1 MESLV
6 IVGASLAGLSAARAA
21 RSLGYAGRVVIIGD
35 ELQRPYDRP
44 PLSKDFLAG
53 RIEIEDLTL
62 ETDTED
68 LEAEWVLGTRAV
80 SFDPLTRLVHLEDG
94 TGIHAEAL
102 VIATGA
108 SPRTLPPIAAAP
120 NVVTLRTVADAQK
133 LRELVG
139 RGGRMV
145 VIGAGFIGAEVASTA
160 HALGMEVTVL
170 EKSPTPLCGPLG
182 AQLGA
187 VVAGLHER
195 AGVEL
200 VCGAEIADFALTD
213 GSVSAVHLADGR
225 VLPAEVVVVGIGAVP
240 NTGWLE
246 GSGIEL
252 GNGVVCDAVGATN
265 IPGVVAVG
273 DCAAWWD
280 PVTGRHQRVEHWT
293 GAAQRPGVA
302 VSALLGAD
310 PQTLPAVKPPYF
322 WSDQYGTRLQFAGDA
337 SRAERVVYEHGGPG
351 EDSLL
356 AVYYAGDQPV
366 GVLAWDQTKLFCR
379 WRKTIEKLAAAAVPI
394 PAPQHSTA
402 AVAAVAAAAPAAV
415 AAIHT
420 TTVHAAT
427 ALPTAV

>member
-21 RSLGYAGRVVIIGD
+21 RSLGFAGRLVIIGD
-35 ELQRPYDRP
+35 DPARPYDRP

-53 RIEIEDLTL
+53 RIEAADLAL
-62 ETDTED
+62 ETDTD
-68 LEAEWVLGTRAV
+68 ALEAEWILGTRAV
-80 SFDPLTRLVHLEDG
+80 SFDAATRMVHLADG
-94 TGIHAEAL
+94 RMIHAEAL

-108 SPRTLPPIAAAP
+108 SPRTLPQIAEAD
-120 NVVTLRTVADAQK
+120 NVVSLRTIDDAQK
-133 LRELVG
+133 LRALVR

-145 VIGAGFIGAEVASTA
+145 VVGAGFIGAEVASTA
-160 HALGMEVTVL
+160 HGLGLEVTVL

-200 VCGAEIADFALTD
+200 ICGADIAEFELAG
-213 GSVSAVHLADGR
+213 GSVAAVRLADGR
-225 VLPAEVVVVGIGAVP
+225 VLDADVVVVGIGAVP

-252 GNGVVCDAVGATN
+252 GNGVVCDAVGATS

-273 DCAAWWD
+273 DCAAWWE

-293 GAAQRPGVA
+293 GAAQRPAVA
-302 VSALLGAD
+302 IGALLGAD
-310 PQTLPAVKPPYF
+310 PATLPAVKPPYF

-337 SRAERVVYEHGGPG
+337 SRADRVAYEHGGPG

-356 AVYYAGDQPV
+356 AVYYAGEHPV
-366 GVLAWDQTKLFCR
+366 GVLAWNQTKLFCR
-379 WRKTIEKLAAAAVPI
+379 WRKTLEKLAATATQVPVPESAA
-394 PAPQHSTA
+394 AP
-402 AVAAVAAAAPAAV
+402 AVAAAMAAAAPAAT
-415 AAIHT
+415 AA
-420 TTVHAAT
+420 AA
-427 ALPTAV
+427 AAPAGV

>member
-21 RSLGYAGRVVIIGD
+21 RNRGFDGRLVIIGD
-35 ELQRPYDRP
+35 DPARPYARP

-53 RIEIEDLTL
+53 RIEAADLAL
-62 ETDTED
+62 ETDTD
-68 LEAEWVLGTRAV
+68 ALEAEWILGTPAV
-80 SFDPLTRLVHLEDG
+80 SFEAATRTVVLADGRQVHADK
-94 TGIHAEAL
+94 L

-120 NVVTLRTVADAQK
+120 NVVTLRTIADAQK
-133 LRELVG
+133 LRGLV
-139 RGGRMV
+139 RAGGTMV

-187 VVAGLHER
+187 AVAGLHAR
-195 AGVEL
+195 AGVQL
-200 VCGAEIADFALTD
+200 LCGAEIADFALTD
-213 GSVSAVHLADGR
+213 GSVAAVVLADGT
-225 VLPAEVVVVGIGAVP
+225 VLPTDVVVVGIGAIP

-252 GNGVVCDAVGATN
+252 GNGVLCDAVGATN
-265 IPGVVAVG
+265 VPGVVAVG

-280 PVTGRHQRVEHWT
+280 PAAGRHHRVEHWT
-293 GAAQRPGVA
+293 GAAERPAVA
-302 VSALLGAD
+302 IGALLGAD
-310 PQTLPAVKPPYF
+310 PATLPAVKPPYF

-337 SRAERVVYEHGGPG
+337 SGAERIVYEHGDPQAQ
-351 EDSLL
+351 SFL
-356 AVYYAGDQPV
+356 AVYYTGQDPV
-366 GVLAWDQTKLFCR
+366 AVLAWNQTKLFCR
-379 WRKTIEKLAAAAVPI
+379 WRKTLEKRATAAAR
-394 PAPQHSTA
+394 TA
-402 AVAAVAAAAPAAV
+402 AAHPSAHITPQAAA
-415 AAIHT
+415 
-420 TTVHAAT
+420 

>member
-21 RSLGYAGRVVIIGD
+21 RDHGFAGRLVIIGD
-35 ELQRPYDRP
+35 DPQRPYDRP

-53 RIEIEDLTL
+53 RIEIQDLAL
-62 ETDTED
+62 ETDTD
-68 LEAEWVLGTRAV
+68 ALDAEWILGTRAV
-80 SFDPLTRLVHLEDG
+80 SFDAATRLVHLEDG
-94 TGIHAEAL
+94 ATVHADGL

-108 SPRTLPPIAAAP
+108 SPRSLPPIAGAE
-120 NVVTLRTVADAQK
+120 NVVTLRTIADAQK
-133 LRELVG
+133 LRELLR

-200 VCGAEIADFALTD
+200 LCGADIEDFELTG
-213 GSVSAVHLADGR
+213 GSVSAVTLAGGR
-225 VLPAEVVVVGIGAVP
+225 VLPTDVVVVGIGAVP

-252 GNGVVCDAVGATN
+252 GNGVVCDAVGATS

-280 PVTGRHQRVEHWT
+280 PATGRHHRVEHWT
-293 GAAQRPGVA
+293 GAAQRPAVA
-302 VSALLGAD
+302 VGALLGAD
-310 PQTLPAVKPPYF
+310 PDTLPAVKPPYF

-337 SRAERVVYEHGGPG
+337 SRSDRVAYEYGGPG
-351 EDSLL
+351 EDSFL
-356 AVYYAGDQPV
+356 AVYYTGDHPV
-366 GVLAWDQTKLFCR
+366 AVLAWNQTKLFCR
-379 WRKTIEKLAAAAVPI
+379 WRKTLEKLAA
-394 PAPQHSTA
+394 TA
-402 AVAAVAAAAPAAV
+402 AQPVMV
-415 AAIHT
+415 
-420 TTVHAAT
+420 
-427 ALPTAV
+427 

>member
-21 RSLGYAGRVVIIGD
+21 RSLGFGGRVVIIGD

-53 RIEIEDLTL
+53 RIEIEDLAL
-62 ETDTED
+62 ETDTD
-68 LEAEWVLGTRAV
+68 ALDAEWILGTRAV

-94 TGIHAEAL
+94 AAVHADAL

-108 SPRTLPPIAAAP
+108 SPRSLPPIAGAE
-120 NVVTLRTVADAQK
+120 NVVTLRTIADAQK
-133 LRELVG
+133 LRELVR

-160 HALGMEVTVL
+160 HALGMEVTVV

-182 AQLGA
+182 TQLGA

-200 VCGAEIADFALTD
+200 ICGADITDFDLTD

-225 VLPAEVVVVGIGAVP
+225 VLPTDVVVVGIGAVP
-240 NTGWLE
+240 NTAWLE
-246 GSGIEL
+246 SSGIEL

-265 IPGVVAVG
+265 LPGVVAVG

-280 PVTGRHQRVEHWT
+280 AATGRHHRVEHWT

-310 PQTLPAVKPPYF
+310 PATLPAVKPPYF

-337 SRAERVVYEHGGPG
+337 SRSDRVVYEHGGPG

-356 AVYYAGDQPV
+356 AVYYSGDQPV
-366 GVLAWDQTKLFCR
+366 GVLAWNQTKLFCR
-379 WRKTIEKLAAAAVPI
+379 WRKTIEKLAATAAPI
-394 PAPQHSTA
+394 PAPQHTTA
-402 AVAAVAAAAPAAV
+402 PAAAAAVAAASP
-415 AAIHT
+415 
-420 TTVHAAT
+420 AAT
-427 ALPTAV
+427 AAVQPVLV

>member
-21 RSLGYAGRVVIIGD
+21 RDHGFAGRLVIVGD
-35 ELQRPYDRP
+35 DPQRPYDRP

-53 RIEIEDLTL
+53 RIELQDLAL
-62 ETDTED
+62 ETDTD
-68 LEAEWVLGTRAV
+68 ALDAEWILGTRAV
-80 SFDPLTRLVHLEDG
+80 SFDAATRLVHLEDG
-94 TGIHAEAL
+94 ATVHAEGL

-108 SPRTLPPIAAAP
+108 SPRSLPPIAGAE
-120 NVVTLRTVADAQK
+120 NVVTLRTIADAQK
-133 LRELVG
+133 LRELLR

-200 VCGAEIADFALTD
+200 LCGADITDFELTG
-213 GSVSAVHLADGR
+213 GSVSAVTLAGGR
-225 VLPAEVVVVGIGAVP
+225 VLPTDVVVVGIGAVP

-252 GNGVVCDAVGATN
+252 GNGVVCDAVGATSV
-265 IPGVVAVG
+265 PGVVAVG

-280 PVTGRHQRVEHWT
+280 PATGRHHRVEHWT
-293 GAAQRPGVA
+293 GAAQRPAVA
-302 VSALLGAD
+302 VGALLGAD
-310 PQTLPAVKPPYF
+310 PDTLPAVKPPYF

-337 SRAERVVYEHGGPG
+337 SRSDRVVYEHGGPG
-351 EDSLL
+351 EESLL
-356 AVYYAGDQPV
+356 AVYYAGDHPV
-366 GVLAWDQTKLFCR
+366 AVLAWNQTKLFCR
-379 WRKTIEKLAAAAVPI
+379 WRKTLEKLAAT
-394 PAPQHSTA
+394 PARL
-402 AVAAVAAAAPAAV
+402 VAA
-415 AAIHT
+415 
-420 TTVHAAT
+420 
-427 ALPTAV
+427 

>member
-21 RSLGYAGRVVIIGD
+21 RNLGFGGQIVIIGD
-35 ELQRPYDRP
+35 DPQRPYDRP

-53 RIEIEDLTL
+53 RIEAEDLAL
-62 ETDTED
+62 ETDTD
-68 LEAEWVLGTRAV
+68 ALDAQWILGTRAV
-80 SFDPLTRLVHLEDG
+80 SFDPATRLVHLDDG
-94 TGIHAEAL
+94 SSVHADGL

-108 SPRTLPPIAAAP
+108 SPRSLPQIAEAD
-120 NVVTLRTVADAQK
+120 NVVSLRTIADAQK

-182 AQLGA
+182 TQLGA

-200 VCGAEIADFALTD
+200 VCGAEIADFVLAD
-213 GSVSAVHLADGR
+213 GSVTEVHLAGGR
-225 VLPAEVVVVGIGAVP
+225 VLPADVVVVGIGAVP
-240 NTGWLE
+240 NTAWLE

-252 GNGVVCDAVGATN
+252 GNGVVCDATGATN

-280 PVTGRHQRVEHWT
+280 PATARYQRVEHWT
-293 GAAQRPGVA
+293 GAAQRPAVA
-302 VSALLGAD
+302 VAALLGTDRAA
-310 PQTLPAVKPPYF
+310 LPAVKPPYF
-322 WSDQYGTRLQFAGDA
+322 WSDQYGTRLQFSGDA
-337 SRAERVVYEHGGPG
+337 SRSDRVAYEHGGPD

-356 AVYYAGDQPV
+356 AVYYAGDDPV
-366 GVLAWDQTKLFCR
+366 AVLAWNQTKMFCR
-379 WRKTIEKLAAAAVPI
+379 WRKTLEKI
-394 PAPQHSTA
+394 
-402 AVAAVAAAAPAAV
+402 
-415 AAIHT
+415 
-420 TTVHAAT
+420 AAT
-427 ALPTAV
+427 AAQPVLV